1 VQVKGQFSL
10 GTENA
15 SYFRCRTVF
24 TFLRRLA
31 VETPWFTHS
40 QEISG
45 TTTGQK
51 DHGKGVLRF

>member
-1 VQVKGQFSL
+1 VQVKGQFSR
-10 GTENA
+10 GIENA
-15 SYFRCRTVF
+15 KYFRCRAVF
-24 TFLRRLA
+24 KFLRRLA
-31 VETPWFTHS
+31 VETPWFTHF